1 MYHVS
6 IHLHLLL
13 WPLFSTGKL
22 HAAGKGEAKR
32 GSLAGRRA
40 GRLAHWF
47 TDSLNLKLLTSTG
60 ADASFNKTHPSV
72 CRFLPSFSVPS
83 LMPFAYAIA
92 QTFTLLNNTLGP
104 TVQRQHAKDRT
115 ARTDDDAKSAAVL
128 IWKTQQTISSRKR
141 AQQPLL
147 FF

>member
-13 WPLFSTGKL
+13 WPLFSIGKL

-47 TDSLNLKLLTSTG
+47 TDSLKLLTSTG
-60 ADASFNKTHPSV
+60 ADASFDKTHPSV

-83 LMPFAYAIA
+83 LMPIA
-92 QTFTLLNNTLGP
+92 QTFTLLNKTLGP

-128 IWKTQQTISSRKR
+128 I
-141 AQQPLL
+141 
-147 FF
+147 